1 MDAADKSAEAARI
14 AGVKKSAHGVRKIAA
29 TIAAENGATAHQ
41 PMAIFGWLN
50 IRQAEH
56 YTREAQR
63 AQTGRASDGDSGR
76 NQNFYSR
83 TW

>member
-1 MDAADKSAEAARI
+1 MRRTSPRRPRALPASRNLL
-14 AGVKKSAHGVRKIAA
+14 HGVRKIAA
-29 TIAAENGATAHQ
+29 TIAAENGATV
-41 PMAIFGWLN
+41 AIFGWLN

-56 YTREAQR
+56 YTREAER